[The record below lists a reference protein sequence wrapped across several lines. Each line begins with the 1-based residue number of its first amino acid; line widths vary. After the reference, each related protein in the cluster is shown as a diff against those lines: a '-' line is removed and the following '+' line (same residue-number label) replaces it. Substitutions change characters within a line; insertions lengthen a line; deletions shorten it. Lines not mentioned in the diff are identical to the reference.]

1 MEPNLARLLDIPVRV
16 DASLEGPTLCIGEL
30 LALRVGSV
38 IATSRP
44 AGENV
49 DVYAGDACI
58 GSGELDVAGKR
69 TIIHMLKFND

>member
-1 MEPNLARLLDIPVRV
+1 MEPKLARLLDIPVRV
-16 DASLEGPTLCIGEL
+16 DASLAGPTLCIGEL

-49 DVYAGDACI
+49 DVFAGNTCI
-58 GSGELDVAGKR
+58 GSGELDVTGKS
-69 TIIHMLKFND
+69 TSIYMLKFNE